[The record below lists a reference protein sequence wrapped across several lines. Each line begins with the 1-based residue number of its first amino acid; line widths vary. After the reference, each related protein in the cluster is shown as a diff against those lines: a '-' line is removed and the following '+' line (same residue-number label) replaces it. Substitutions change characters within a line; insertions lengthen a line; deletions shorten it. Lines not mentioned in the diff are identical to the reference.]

1 MEMIAVVL
9 GDEQNCLKCGVR
21 VGVLARGDVSCR
33 CERPDADLV
42 DRLAVLPAPDLLL
55 LDADLP
61 GFPALHAIKTLRRFT
76 GYMLTPVFVVSER
89 DWSAEAKAA
98 GATAFLRKPVNELEL
113 EEAVS
118 KYVKPAV
125 RKAPRKGLRS
135 PCVVTKGGLKIE
147 GRLCDVSLSGAQVA
161 LTERL
166 PVGSMIHLGFAVVLQ
181 KNPHIIKCNARV
193 VREVPGGYGLAF
205 CQLDP
210 SSRSLLNAYAKA

>member
-1 MEMIAVVL
+1 MQMIAVVS
-9 GDEQNCLKCGVR
+9 GEERDCTRCGVKA
-21 VGVLARGDVSCR
+21 GVLARGDVACR

-55 LDADLP
+55 FDADLP
-61 GFPALHAIKTLRRFT
+61 GFPALHAVKTLRRFT
-76 GYMLTPVFVVSER
+76 GYMLTPIFVVSER
-89 DWSAEAKAA
+89 DWSAEARAA
-98 GATAFLRKPVNELEL
+98 GATVFLKKPVDLVEL

-118 KYVKPAV
+118 KFVKPAV

-161 LTERL
+161 LAERL
-166 PVGSMIHLGFAVVLQ
+166 PVGSMIHLGFAVILQ
-181 KNPHIIKCNARV
+181 KSPHIIKCNARV

-210 SSRSLLNAYAKA
+210 SSRSLLNAYSKS